1 MKNIYKQIIALGLC
15 LILGL
20 GCMSL
25 AAAENREIPAAETD
39 SAALAAEEESNREP
53 VSDTESVYVLTDA
66 AGEVEKILVSDRSRD
81 ADGTEQSQLVEAQQE
96 LPVETRF
103 SYRLDGKEI
112 SPEELAGKSGA
123 VEIRIDYINHASE
136 LREINGKAET
146 LYTPF
151 LMLSALVLDNEH
163 FSNVVIENGKLVS
176 DGTRTLALGYALP
189 GMQESLALPEELE
202 LTVPDHVTLRAD
214 VTEFSLGSVYTLAAT
229 DLFGDYDEND
239 PEAVEKLLSSVQDLS
254 DGMAQLLE
262 GAKALNEGLD
272 VFAEA
277 LAVTDKDGT
286 AALAEGA
293 DQLSG
298 GAGSLADGAGK
309 LASGAYALQNG
320 TKQLA
325 LGANSLR
332 DGSSD
337 LANGAAKLSA
347 GLGQLSQNSAALNS
361 GAEEVFRSLLSAA
374 ETQLKANG
382 LTVPTLTISNY
393 QAELNRVINAL
404 DPDAVYAAALAQVT
418 AAVEARRSEIQTLVT
433 QTVREQVSQAVT
445 AAVRET
451 VAEQVRDGAE
461 AQIRAAVEENRPL
474 IEGQVTQT
482 VEARIRAQVI
492 LAATGMSL
500 EEYEQAVAAGVIDEA
515 QQAALE
521 AQIEAQMASQE
532 VKDQISAAVE
542 QTIAETIQA
551 RLADP
556 ETQEGIRQQIESQM
570 ASEAVQ
576 SLIAQKLEE
585 QMQSKTVLQSIAENT
600 EAQVQKAIAD
610 TMAGPEVQAKLQAAG
625 AGAQFVIAL
634 KTSLDQYN
642 AFYLGLKSY
651 TAGVDDAARGAK
663 TLSDGA
669 KKLHSGADDLAG
681 GSASLSAGAAKL
693 SDGAKTLSGGA
704 AVLSDGAARLDSGVH
719 ALNDSLPALLEGI
732 EQLLDGS
739 SQLRE
744 GLETFDEEGIQVI
757 TRLVNENGRD
767 LAQRLK
773 ALAAL
778 GREYRASCTG
788 LPEDM
793 DGELRFIFR
802 SASIG

>member
-66 AGEVEKILVSDRSRD
+66 VGEVEKIIVSDRSRD
-81 ADGTEQSQLVEAQQE
+81 ADGTEQSRRVEAQQE

-229 DLFGDYDEND
+229 ELVGDYDEND
-239 PEAVEKLLSSVQDLS
+239 PEAVEKLLPSVQDLS
-254 DGMAQLLE
+254 DGME

-272 VFAEA
+272 TLLEKSGA
-277 LAVTDKDGT
+277 LQDGT

-610 TMAGPEVQAKLQAAG
+610 TMAGPEVQAKLQAAS
-625 AGAQFVIAL
+625 AGAQSVIAL

-757 TRLVNENGRD
+757 TRLVNEDGRD

>member
-66 AGEVEKILVSDRSRD
+66 AGEVEKIIVSDRSRD

-254 DGMAQLLE
+254 DGMARLLD

-272 VFAEA
+272 TLLEKSGA
-277 LAVTDKDGT
+277 LQDGT

-451 VAEQVRDGAE
+451 VAQQVRDGAE

-625 AGAQFVIAL
+625 AGAQSVIAL